1 MYLVKDTFL
10 VLSMVGKAKAP
21 EHKIKTSLLE
31 YDELKNYYKD
41 EDDKYKTIYLNKS
54 MESVKLI
61 LLSVLTV
68 FICILETFIILMMYL
83 NNLYQHLILSQ
94 LLQNVIN
101 QIF

>member
-1 MYLVKDTFL
+1 
-10 VLSMVGKAKAP
+10 MVGKAKAP